1 MYQRCRRPAVHDDV
15 ESSVAE
21 EDSDDSDGSEDATG
35 LGDLLVLDPEAAPN
49 PPAAAPGI
57 LLFFP
62 LLPSILVLICW
73 ILS

>member
-21 EDSDDSDGSEDATG
+21 EDSDDSDGSEDTTDD
-35 LGDLLVLDPEAAPN
+35 GDLLFPDPEAAPKS
-49 PPAAAPGI
+49 PAVAAPGI
-57 LLFFP
+57 LLYP
-62 LLPSILVLICW
+62 LLSSILVLICW